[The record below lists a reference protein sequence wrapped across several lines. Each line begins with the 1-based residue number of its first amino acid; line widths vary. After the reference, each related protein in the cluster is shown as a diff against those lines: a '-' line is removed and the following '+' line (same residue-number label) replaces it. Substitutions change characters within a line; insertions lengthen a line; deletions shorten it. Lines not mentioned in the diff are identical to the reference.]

1 VPDRRVDYRV
11 SFTPAMYGQKCVIR
25 VLDTA
30 SAPRY
35 LWDLHLP
42 DWMFQAIDKAIRGD
56 SGMVLVCGPTGS
68 GKTASLYAALRSID
82 SGERNVVTIED
93 PVEIQIE
100 GITQMPVNEAQG
112 NTFPALLR
120 SVLRQDPDVVLVGEV
135 RDGETAKTAMQ
146 AAMTGHLVFSTIHAR
161 DTISAIFRLQDL
173 GIEPYLISSGL
184 HILLAQ
190 RLIRQLCPYC
200 KVGIRPTPEQAA
212 VLEPVAGKVGR
223 IFRSQGCA
231 RCLNTGF
238 AGRRGVFEVLIV
250 TELIREAIAKTPN
263 ATDIAAALAGTKFT
277 KLLQSGYKL
286 VAEGITTIDE
296 IERAVGQ

>member
-1 VPDRRVDYRV
+1 
-11 SFTPAMYGQKCVIR
+11 
-25 VLDTA
+25 
-30 SAPRY
+30 
-35 LWDLHLP
+35 
-42 DWMFQAIDKAIRGD
+42 
-56 SGMVLVCGPTGS
+56 
-68 GKTASLYAALRSID
+68 
-82 SGERNVVTIED
+82 
-93 PVEIQIE
+93 
-100 GITQMPVNEAQG
+100 
-112 NTFPALLR
+112 
-120 SVLRQDPDVVLVGEV
+120 VLRQDPDVVLVGEV

-146 AAMTGHLVFSTIHAR
+146 AAMTGHLVFSTVHAR

-173 GIEPYLISSGL
+173 GIEPYLISAGL

-250 TELIREAIAKTPN
+250 TQAIRDAIAKTPN
-263 ATDIAAALAGTKFT
+263 AADIGAALAGTKFT
-277 KLLQSGYKL
+277 RLLQSGYKL

>member
-1 VPDRRVDYRV
+1 VDYRV

-42 DWMFQAIDKAIRGD
+42 DWMFQSIDKAIRGD

-100 GITQMPVNEAQG
+100 GITQMPVNEEQG

-146 AAMTGHLVFSTIHAR
+146 AAMTGHLVFSTIHSR

-200 KVGIRPTPEQAA
+200 KVGLRPTPEQAA

-231 RCLNTGF
+231 RCLGTGF
-238 AGRRGVFEVLIV
+238 AGRRGVFEVLVV
-250 TELIREAIAKTPN
+250 TEAIREAIAKTPN
-263 ATDIAAALAGTKFT
+263 AADIAAALVGTKFT
-277 KLLQSGYKL
+277 RLLQSGYKL
-286 VAEGITTIDE
+286 VAEGVTTIDE